1 MGQIVSVILVLLLSS
16 CKERVN
22 PLPKLSG
29 DAVILAFGDSLTR
42 GSGASANNDY
52 PSILAGLSKHEV
64 INEGVPGE
72 ISADGL
78 KRLPALLD
86 NYQPA
91 MLIVIHGGN
100 DILKKIPGDVTA
112 NNLKNMINEAKSRN
126 INVVMLGVPKPG
138 FFFLESAEIYQ
149 KLAEENN
156 ITTDLDTLPDIL
168 GDKKLK
174 SDPIHPNNEG
184 YKLMATKI
192 FELLKDTGAL

>member
-1 MGQIVSVILVLLLSS
+1 MRQIVSVILVLLLSA

-22 PLPKLSG
+22 PLPKLRG

-100 DILKKIPGDVTA
+100 DILKKIPEDVTA

-126 INVVMLGVPKPG
+126 IIVVMLGVPKPG
-138 FFFLESAEIYQ
+138 LFFLESAEIYQ

>member
-1 MGQIVSVILVLLLSS
+1 MRQIVSVILVLLLSA

-100 DILKKIPGDVTA
+100 DILKKIPEDVTA

-126 INVVMLGVPKPG
+126 IIVVMLGVPKPG
-138 FFFLESAEIYQ
+138 LFFLESAEIYQ
-149 KLAEENN
+149 QLAEENN